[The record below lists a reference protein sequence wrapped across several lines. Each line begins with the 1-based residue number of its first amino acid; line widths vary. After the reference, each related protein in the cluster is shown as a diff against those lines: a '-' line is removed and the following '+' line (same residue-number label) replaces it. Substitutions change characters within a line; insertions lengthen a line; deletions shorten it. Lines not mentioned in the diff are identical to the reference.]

1 MLVAGT
7 FRETLVCVRIG
18 RLTKMKLSI
27 AEVKRRLPVGT
38 EYTGEFIGTMNV
50 RVIGNLG
57 VTNLHKSEQ
66 ERITRRRIVK
76 QTSEMVSEF
85 LDGPKAGQQ
94 IYLTWKGVSA
104 QEDTDGSIV
113 LMMDN
118 VEPFLRIRL

>member
-1 MLVAGT
+1 
-7 FRETLVCVRIG
+7 
-18 RLTKMKLSI
+18 MKLSI